1 MSDEKVTLAHVARLA
16 GVSMITVSK
25 VLNNKGRISEATRAR
40 VLQAASQLGYVA
52 NTAARSLRGRPT
64 QILGMVIP
72 ELVSPYFAEV
82 ARAAADAASQM
93 GYDLA
98 VFTTS
103 RDPERERERVGTLLG
118 GLADGLVFVVP
129 IGAAGFLATL
139 ERSRSPVVLVNHFGA
154 PTHLPVVRA
163 DSFEG
168 SLAAVRHLMA
178 LGHRRIGFVGGASHS
193 SQAAERL
200 RAYREC
206 MMAAGLWD
214 EQLVRPGDFT
224 QQRGVE
230 AGHELLS
237 LENPPTAIFA
247 ASDLTAFGV
256 IAAARSRG
264 LQVPEDLSVVGFD
277 DIPAAAH
284 SHPGLTTVAH
294 PIPAMAQAAVELIA
308 RAMAGEKLQD
318 VLIEFPSELVV
329 RGSSAPPPALRSRR
343 RNR

>member
-1 MSDEKVTLAHVARLA
+1 MSSNKVTLAHVARLA
-16 GVSMITVSK
+16 GVSLITASK

-40 VLQAASQLGYVA
+40 VLQAANQLGYVA
-52 NTAARSLRGRPT
+52 NTAARSLRGQPT
-64 QILGMVIP
+64 QILGIVIP

-82 ARAAADAASQM
+82 ARAAAETASQK

-103 RDPERERERVGTLLG
+103 RDPERERERVGALLG
-118 GLADGLVFVVP
+118 GLADGLIIVVP
-129 IGAAGFLATL
+129 IGSAGFLASL

-178 LGHRRIGFVGGASHS
+178 LGHRRIGFITGAAHS

-206 MMAAGLWD
+206 MLAAGLWD
-214 EQLVRPGDFT
+214 ERLVRPGDFT

-237 LENPPTAIFA
+237 LEDPPTAIFA

-256 IAAARSRG
+256 IAAAQARG
-264 LQVPEDLSVVGFD
+264 LQVPQDLSVVGFD

-284 SHPGLTTVAH
+284 SHPSLTTVAH
-294 PIPAMAQAAVELIA
+294 PIQAMGQAMVDLII
-308 RAMAGEKLQD
+308 RAKAGEEVRDAL
-318 VLIEFPSELVV
+318 VEFPSKLVV
-329 RGSSAPPPALRSRR
+329 RESSVPPRFKGAGL
-343 RNR
+343 

>member
-1 MSDEKVTLAHVARLA
+1 MSSEKVTLAHVARLA
-16 GVSMITVSK
+16 GVSIITVSR
-25 VLNNKGRISEATRAR
+25 VLNNKGRFSEATRAR

-52 NTAARSLRGRPT
+52 NTAARSLRGHPT

-72 ELVSPYFAEV
+72 ELVSPYFAEL
-82 ARAAADAASQM
+82 ARAAADAASQV

-118 GLADGLVFVVP
+118 GLADGLMIVVP
-129 IGAAGFLATL
+129 IGSAAFLASL
-139 ERSRSPVVLVNHFGA
+139 ERSRAPVVLVNHFGA

-168 SLAAVRHLMA
+168 SLAAVRHLLA
-178 LGHRRIGFVGGASHS
+178 LGHRRIGFITGAAHS

-206 MMAAGLWD
+206 MLAAGLWD
-214 EQLVRPGDFT
+214 ERLVRPGDFT

-237 LENPPTAIFA
+237 LEEPPTAIFA
-247 ASDLTAFGV
+247 ASDLTAFGA
-256 IAAARSRG
+256 IAAARARG

-284 SHPGLTTVAH
+284 SHPSLTTVAH
-294 PIPAMAQAAVELIA
+294 PIQAMGQAMVDLIIKA
-308 RAMAGEKLQD
+308 KAGEQVRDTL
-318 VLIEFPSELVV
+318 VEFPSELVV
-329 RGSSAPPPALRSRR
+329 RESSVPPRAPGEKP
-343 RNR
+343 